1 MTISGSLCKNV
12 LSGLF
17 KSGLYIQLHTVHNF
31 GVPCSVSEMQRVLKT
46 AAWPNQTRRQ
56 SFTHIELVALN
67 SEASGFSSGQ
77 EARNSLLPE
86 AITCVILKFSWVSI
100 CRVWIFFFL
109 FYCLIEEQFD
119 VVCCVSFGSTAKG
132 FSYTYICIFA
142 LILFSIIGDY
152 AVLIMVP
159 CVMP

>member
-100 CRVWIFFFL
+100 WRVWIFFSCFTFSHVENHCMPGKWRQVHYQLTSFISSPLSVQFNAYNFSSKEWVFL
-109 FYCLIEEQFD
+109 DLRLI
-119 VVCCVSFGSTAKG
+119 
-132 FSYTYICIFA
+132 
-142 LILFSIIGDY
+142 
-152 AVLIMVP
+152 
-159 CVMP
+159 